1 MSPCSRRAH
10 LHAQKGLQEQIH
22 PPGTEGE
29 GCRAHRVYISGETG
43 RPNLPDQDRHC
54 AKPGRGDLPRPAPS
68 PGWCNPHRSAAA
80 APYLAEGLPNSQSD
94 RASPSAP
101 VRRSVSAPAR
111 PPETQPTAQSKKL
124 QRGVRRLDAAATL
137 APPPRRGRRLAA
149 QRSASSPRAP
159 PSSGRPWRSPRV
171 RRANVANGLQA
182 GDQGETLKRKT
193 FYDTS

>member
-101 VRRSVSAPAR
+101 VRRSTCQRACPAAWNTTDCPKQEAATWCAPAWRCRNPR
-111 PPETQPTAQSKKL
+111 PSPAPRPASCRTAQCVITARPSL
-124 QRGVRRLDAAATL
+124 QR
-137 APPPRRGRRLAA
+137 
-149 QRSASSPRAP
+149 
-159 PSSGRPWRSPRV
+159 
-171 RRANVANGLQA
+171 
-182 GDQGETLKRKT
+182 
-193 FYDTS
+193 